1 MSYLFPPFALV
12 LGEYIFPWLLK
23 DTRKKS
29 LRPYISGKI
38 FILPPCWG
46 RSWLN
51 IHLEW
56 KSHFFLMIWGHFPMV
71 NVLAPRVALEVSLFL
86 LLICFFWI
94 SLEYFFASSFLP
106 MRMFL
111 GLDPFLS
118 LDDVRKAVC
127 PICYKL
133 LSWEFSWIIS
143 LEILCLIL
151 FYPLFFP
158 FFSHFLLYF
167 LGRFPQFYL
176 ETHLLRFYFCMY
188 CLFS

>member
-1 MSYLFPPFALV
+1 
-12 LGEYIFPWLLK
+12 
-23 DTRKKS
+23 
-29 LRPYISGKI
+29 
-38 FILPPCWG
+38 
-46 RSWLN
+46 
-51 IHLEW
+51 
-56 KSHFFLMIWGHFPMV
+56 MV

-133 LSWEFSWIIS
+133 LSWEFS
-143 LEILCLIL
+143 
-151 FYPLFFP
+151 
-158 FFSHFLLYF
+158 
-167 LGRFPQFYL
+167 
-176 ETHLLRFYFCMY
+176 
-188 CLFS
+188 

>member
-12 LGEYIFPWLLK
+12 LGEYIFPWFLK

-38 FILPPCWG
+38 FIMPPCWG
-46 RSWLN
+46 RFWLN
-51 IHLEW
+51 IYLEW
-56 KSHFFLMIWGHFPMV
+56 KLHFFFLIIWGHFPIV
-71 NVLAPRVALEVSLFL
+71 DVLAPRVALEVSLFL
-86 LLICFFWI
+86 LLICFSFWI
-94 SLEYFFASSFLP
+94 SFEYFFASSFLP

-118 LDDVRKAVC
+118 LDDVRKAVS
-127 PICYKL
+127 PIYYKL
-133 LSWEFSWIIS
+133 LSWEFSWILS

-151 FYPLFFP
+151 FYLLFFP

-167 LGRFPQFYL
+167 VGRFPQFYL
-176 ETHLLRFYFCMY
+176 ETHLLRFHFCM
-188 CLFS
+188 